1 MTRSARLPCPGTAA
15 LGAALLAVTAGG
27 WLGAVAGW
35 GGSAAGADPITA
47 CTPSRG
53 TVVAV
58 DFGHWA
64 GPVVRACGVDDASA
78 YELLHDGGFTTTG
91 TQHDGPGF
99 VCRIGS
105 GAFRSGTQYPT
116 PPQDPCV
123 NTPPAS
129 AYWTFW
135 VAEPGQNGWTYGRV
149 GAVSYQPQPGEVEV
163 WRFGATPT
171 DGSSGAPPY
180 SPATL
185 RAAPVTTRTTPPPPP
200 PHPPA
205 STRAAVPVPPP
216 SSGTS
221 PATRNTTGAGQPTRT
236 PSAARSSAASPPA
249 DKITSS
255 TDPVVVAAS
264 PAAARPAA
272 GSPTP
277 ALLGAAAV
285 AVLAAGAGGL
295 AWRRRGQRG

>member
-1 MTRSARLPCPGTAA
+1 M
-15 LGAALLAVTAGG
+15 LLVLTAGC
-27 WLGAVAGW
+27 WLGAFAGF

-47 CTPSRG
+47 CTLSRG
-53 TVVAV
+53 TIVAV

-78 YELLHDGGFTTTG
+78 YALLQDGGFTTAG

-105 GAFRSGTQYPT
+105 GAFRGGTQYPT
-116 PPQDPCV
+116 PAQDACV

-163 WRFGATPT
+163 WRFGEKPT

-180 SPATL
+180 RPASL

-200 PHPPA
+200 ARPPA
-205 STRAAVPVPPP
+205 STRAALPVPPP
-216 SSGTS
+216 PSATS
-221 PATRNTTGAGQPTRT
+221 PRTSNATTRAHPTRT
-236 PSAARSSAASPPA
+236 ASARRNSASSPAAEV
-249 DKITSS
+249 ITSS
-255 TDPVVVAAS
+255 TNPVVVAAS
-264 PAAARPAA
+264 PAAGRPAA
-272 GSPTP
+272 GSPAP

-285 AVLAAGAGGL
+285 AALAAGAGAL
-295 AWRRRGQRG
+295 AWRRRSQRG

>member
-1 MTRSARLPCPGTAA
+1 LLVVTAA
-15 LGAALLAVTAGG
+15 G
-27 WLGAVAGW
+27 WLGAVAGF

-105 GAFRSGTQYPT
+105 GAFRGGTQYPT
-116 PPQDPCV
+116 PAQDPCV

-180 SPATL
+180 GPATL
-185 RAAPVTTRTTPPPPP
+185 RAAPVTTRTTPPPPAR
-200 PHPPA
+200 PPA
-205 STRAAVPVPPP
+205 SSRAAVPVPPP
-216 SSGTS
+216 SSATS
-221 PATRNTTGAGQPTRT
+221 PATPTSTGAVHPTQT

-264 PAAARPAA
+264 AAAGRPAA